1 MSQKAEPTNTS
12 MDLLVL
18 VQQKRSLDAAIALRT
33 MHPGEALAVCAQLI
47 LFALDEDV
55 ASKGEGTVPMLIET
69 LEDTMHESVD
79 SMVAR
84 SVMQS

>member
-18 VQQKRSLDAAIALRT
+18 VQQKRNLDAAIALRT
-33 MHPGEALAVCAQLI
+33 MHPGEALAVCAQLV
-47 LFALDEDV
+47 LLALDEDV
-55 ASKGEGTVPMLIET
+55 ASEGEDTVPLLIET